1 MVKNTQGGNKAK
13 SKAHKDFTPKHK
25 NMNELFKTEGQEYA
39 YVIDSFSNKNCRVMC
54 FDKKQRDAI
63 VRGKIEGRVK
73 PKRGDI
79 LLVSLRSFQDSK
91 CDVLLKYDLEDINF
105 LINNSAI
112 TRSFAQSGGGAT
124 ESTGIVFGESKKA
137 SIEEMMPT
145 IDGEVDTTGELLDDM
160 DLIPV
165 RKALEPVKKPIEI
178 PDENAVQLLN
188 FEDIDNI

>member
-13 SKAHKDFTPKHK
+13 SKAHKDFTPKTK

-79 LLVSLRSFQDSK
+79 LLISLRSFQDSK

-105 LINNSAI
+105 LLNNNAI
-112 TRSFAQSGGGAT
+112 TRSFVQNGGGAV
-124 ESTGIVFGESKKA
+124 ESTGIVFGETKKTDI
-137 SIEEMMPT
+137 SDIMPEGEEG
-145 IDGEVDTTGELLDDM
+145 DLTGELLDDM
-160 DLIPV
+160 DLIPM
-165 RKALEPVKKPIEI
+165 KKPVEIKLQTIEI
-178 PDENAVQLLN
+178 PEENGSMLLN
-188 FEDIDNI
+188 IDDI